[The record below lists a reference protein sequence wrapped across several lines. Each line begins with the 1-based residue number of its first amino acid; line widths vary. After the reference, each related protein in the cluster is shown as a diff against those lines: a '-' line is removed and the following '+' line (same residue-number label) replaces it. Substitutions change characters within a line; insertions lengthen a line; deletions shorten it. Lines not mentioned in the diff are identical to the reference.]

1 MNGAADMGGMH
12 GFGPVQVEPNEPVFH
27 ADWERRI
34 FALNNA
40 AGASGAWTLDT
51 FRQTRE
57 SIPPP
62 EYLALSYYALWVVSL
77 ENLMIEYGLA
87 TVEEVAAG
95 RSLGPANPVAAKASA
110 TAIAQMIALGTPYDR
125 PPPARARF
133 KVGDH
138 VRAKNMHP
146 KTHTRLPRYV
156 RGRTGVII
164 RVDGCHVF
172 PDSNAIGRGDD
183 PHWLYTV
190 RFDGRELWGKNS
202 DPTANV
208 SIAAWEP
215 YLEPL

>member
-1 MNGAADMGGMH
+1 MGGMH

-57 SIPPP
+57 SISPP
-62 EYLALSYYALWVVSL
+62 EYLALSYYGLWVVSL

-110 TAIAQMIALGTPYDR
+110 AAIAQMIALGTPYDR
-125 PPPARARF
+125 PPPAPARF
-133 KVGDH
+133 KAGDR

-156 RGRTGVII
+156 RGHAGVVI

-190 RFDGRELWGKNS
+190 RFDGRELWGENS

>member
-95 RSLGPANPVAAKASA
+95 RSLGPANPVAAQASA
-110 TAIAQMIALGTPYDR
+110 TAIAQMIAPKFAPR
-125 PPPARARF
+125 PRPEGEEGHGGEQPEGGAPRPAHAPRRREGHRESRKDEARAEAQQPQQSEKF
-133 KVGDH
+133 
-138 VRAKNMHP
+138 
-146 KTHTRLPRYV
+146 
-156 RGRTGVII
+156 
-164 RVDGCHVF
+164 
-172 PDSNAIGRGDD
+172 NALD
-183 PHWLYTV
+183 
-190 RFDGRELWGKNS
+190 FS
-202 DPTANV
+202 
-208 SIAAWEP
+208 SIKLDVEKP
-215 YLEPL
+215 EK